1 MGLTLGVC
9 LTDVPHVEPVVG
21 GAGRPARDV
30 VLLDEACADGL
41 EEVLAEGATHEAVD
55 DRVERAGKNM
65 GSLRCLSNKIG

>member
-1 MGLTLGVC
+1 MC
-9 LTDVPHVEPVVG
+9 LADVPHVEAVVG

-30 VLLDEACADGL
+30 ALLDEACADGL